1 MIRTKKSTL
10 KTRFAGPP
18 DIGSNSIEFRIVI
31 RFLRRSVE
39 TGITRMGSIHINK
52 LKPGMVLDEEVRDI
66 NGRLLLQKNKQIQA
80 AHIRIFK
87 IWGITEVNIRGN
99 NGGKDVST
107 SSVDPQQIE
116 KIKESSLDLFRH
128 VDLEHPAIKEI
139 FRISILFR
147 SQQGLSQQELDIGL
161 PEIDPRQANVN
172 NDLLQKISHEN
183 ITLPEIPSIVFELNE
198 VIANPLSSAEDIAQV
213 VHRSPSLTALLLK
226 IVNSPFYGFPS
237 KIDKISLAVT
247 LIGTREIS
255 GLALGI
261 SIISLFNNIPK
272 EILSMHSFLRHS
284 LACGIISRI
293 LAAHKSIPQT
303 EQMFVS
309 GLLHD
314 LGRLILYSYFPEE
327 SHNILSRAR
336 LSERLLYQQETEDLG
351 CNHTH
356 LVKQL
361 LQQWKLPMVLEN
373 NVFFHHNP
381 SEAQQPIP
389 ATLVHLADIITNS
402 LGVGTSGERYVP
414 PLDNAAWENLGL
426 SPTCF
431 DVVVKQATHQFF
443 ALESMLDV

>member
-1 MIRTKKSTL
+1 M
-10 KTRFAGPP
+10 
-18 DIGSNSIEFRIVI
+18 
-31 RFLRRSVE
+31 
-39 TGITRMGSIHINK
+39 GIIHINN
-52 LKPGMVLDEEVRDI
+52 LKAGMVLDEEVRDI
-66 NGRLLLQKNKQIQA
+66 NGRLLLQRNRQIQA

-99 NGGKDVST
+99 NGSKDVSAG
-107 SSVDPQQIE
+107 SVDPQQIE
-116 KIKESSLDLFRH
+116 KIKESTLELFRH
-128 VDLEHPAIKEI
+128 VDLDHPAIKEI

-147 SQQGLSQQELDIGL
+147 SQYDLSKPESNIGL
-161 PEIDPRQANVN
+161 AAIDPQQTKID
-172 NDLLQKISHEN
+172 NDLLQKLTREN

-272 EILSMHSFLRHS
+272 EILSMYSFLRHS

-314 LGRLILYSYFPEE
+314 LGRLILYSYFPAE
-327 SHNILSRAR
+327 SRSILSRAR
-336 LSERLLYQQETEDLG
+336 SSDRLLYQQENDYLG

-373 NVFFHHNP
+373 NVFYHHSP
-381 SEAQQPIP
+381 SEAQQTIP
-389 ATLVHLADIITNS
+389 ATLIHLADIITNS
-402 LGVGTSGERYVP
+402 LGIGTSGERYVP
-414 PLDNAAWENLGL
+414 SLDNTAWESLGL
-426 SPTCF
+426 SPSCF

>member
-1 MIRTKKSTL
+1 
-10 KTRFAGPP
+10 
-18 DIGSNSIEFRIVI
+18 
-31 RFLRRSVE
+31 
-39 TGITRMGSIHINK
+39 MGSIHINK
-52 LKPGMVLDEEVRDI
+52 LKPGMVLDEEVKDI
-66 NGRLLLQKNKQIQA
+66 NGRLLLKKDKKIQP

-87 IWGITEVNIRGN
+87 IWGVTEVNISGN
-99 NGGKDVST
+99 NGNKDT
-107 SSVDPQQIE
+107 SAGPADPELIE
-116 KIKESSLDLFRH
+116 KTKENTQQLFRH

-147 SQQGLSQQELDIGL
+147 SKYNLSEKDKTIGL
-161 PEIDPRQANVN
+161 AEV
-172 NDLLQKISHEN
+172 DLEQPIVGSNFLQKLNKEN

-213 VHRSPSLTALLLK
+213 IYRSPSLTALLLK

-293 LAAHKSIPQT
+293 LAAHKNIPQT
-303 EQMFVS
+303 EQLFVS

-327 SHNILSRAR
+327 SLNILSHAR
-336 LSERLLYQQETEDLG
+336 SSDTLLYLQENDHLG

-356 LVKQL
+356 VVKHL

-373 NVFFHHNP
+373 NIFFHHNP
-381 SEAQQPIP
+381 REAQQPVP
-389 ATLVHLADIITNS
+389 ATLVHLADIITNG
-402 LGVGTSGERYVP
+402 LGIGTSGERFVP
-414 PLDNAAWENLGL
+414 PLDQAAWESLGL
-426 SPTCF
+426 SQTCF

-443 ALESMLDV
+443 ALESVLEI

>member
-1 MIRTKKSTL
+1 M
-10 KTRFAGPP
+10 
-18 DIGSNSIEFRIVI
+18 
-31 RFLRRSVE
+31 
-39 TGITRMGSIHINK
+39 GIIHINK

-66 NGRLLLQKNKQIQA
+66 NGRLLLKKDKQIQS

-87 IWGITEVNIRGN
+87 IWGITEVNIRGSN
-99 NGGKDVST
+99 SNKEASD
-107 SSVDPQQIE
+107 SSVAPEQIE
-116 KIKESSLDLFRH
+116 KIKESTLDQFRH
-128 VDLEHPAIKEI
+128 ADLDHPAIKEI
-139 FRISILFR
+139 FRISVVFR
-147 SQQGLSQQELDIGL
+147 SKHNLAPPECKINLTEIESQQEKVEKGF
-161 PEIDPRQANVN
+161 
-172 NDLLQKISHEN
+172 LQKLAREN
-183 ITLPEIPSIVFELNE
+183 ISLPEIPSIVFELNE

-213 VHRSPSLTALLLK
+213 VQRSPSLTALLLK

-261 SIISLFNNIPK
+261 SILSQFNNIPK
-272 EILSMHSFLRHS
+272 EILSMYSFLRHS

-303 EQMFVS
+303 EQLFVS

-327 SHNILSRAR
+327 SRNIIGRAR
-336 LSERLLYQQETEDLG
+336 LSDRLLYQQETDYLG

-373 NVFFHHNP
+373 NVFYHHSP

-389 ATLVHLADIITNS
+389 ATLVHLADVITNS
-402 LGVGTSGERYVP
+402 LGIGTSGERYVP
-414 PLDNAAWENLGL
+414 PLDTVAWENLGL

-443 ALESMLDV
+443 ALESMLDI